1 MNATITA
8 QQYKSKHGYK
18 AIMEAHNNLRI
29 SLNKRAREHWENVI
43 EILKNL

>member
-8 QQYKSKHGYK
+8 QQYKSKHGNK
-18 AIMEAHNNLRI
+18 AIMEAQNNLRI
-29 SLNKRAREHWENVI
+29 SLNKRAREHWKNVI